1 MKISFIVIQII
12 RTLLNTQDPDTEE
25 VTRTEH
31 GNYIMPSPRK
41 DESEDQFIS
50 RCMSDEEMKGK
61 HPKQDERYAVC
72 KSFWDNK
79 DKGDE
84 ED

>member
-1 MKISFIVIQII
+1 
-12 RTLLNTQDPDTEE
+12 
-25 VTRTEH
+25 
-31 GNYIMPSPRK
+31 MPSPRK
-41 DESEDQFIS
+41 DESEDEFIS

-79 DKGDE
+79 KKSEDE
-84 ED
+84 KDEV